1 MKTYEKILMWALL
14 PVFVFLGIIEGIW
27 EELKRLVT
35 DSLLVPTIKDNYQ
48 RLKQLYTIDIWQ

>member
-1 MKTYEKILMWALL
+1 MWALL